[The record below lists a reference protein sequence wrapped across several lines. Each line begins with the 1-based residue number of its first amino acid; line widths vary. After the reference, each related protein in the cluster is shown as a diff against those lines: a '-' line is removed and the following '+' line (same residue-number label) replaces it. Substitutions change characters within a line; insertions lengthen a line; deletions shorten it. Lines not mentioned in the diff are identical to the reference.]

1 MRKGGSETK
10 GAAMKVT
17 VDVPPNLE
25 AQLGEY
31 MDGRDPAEVQREL
44 NAAFA
49 RALAVLMLANN
60 SGPLSDPE
68 YDALVAELDAHFD
81 ACAEPGTASL
91 PDEAFTRE
99 SIYGDH
105 P

>member
-10 GAAMKVT
+10 GATMT
-17 VDVPPNLE
+17 ITLEVPPHLE
-25 AQLGEY
+25 TRLREY
-31 MDGRDPAEVQREL
+31 LASGDPAEMERL
-44 NAAFA
+44 LATAITNAAASLLWA
-49 RALAVLMLANN
+49 REHP
-60 SGPLSDPE
+60 PLSLDE
-68 YDALVAELDAHFD
+68 YDAVVAELDAHFD